1 MEKIKKRLIIEKS
14 NFPDKEGKY
23 ILWFYSKTK
32 HGENWQRLFKGT
44 KKACF
49 EKKYEFL
56 NG

>member
-1 MEKIKKRLIIEKS
+1 MEKIKKKLIIEKS

-23 ILWFYSKTK
+23 ILWFYSKTR